1 MNNNKERAINI
12 LLEHAIRSTDPKD
25 DAYAPDTD
33 GALSWAILVIQRDIE
48 KNKVDANIPIQ
59 GLSTQVKKGL

>member
-1 MNNNKERAINI
+1 MNNKERAINI

-48 KNKVDANIPIQ
+48 KNRVDTNVPVK
-59 GLSTQVKKGL
+59 GVSSNVKKGI